1 MKGKKLIIPLFA
13 VIILVFILILFNAES
28 VRQFYS
34 GKDQAFGNSVT
45 IEIDAHTVLDN
56 YDKLD
61 KTLQDEKYIPKD
73 GIILPETTVY
83 IDDNDSVFDALK
95 RVTKE
100 NKIQIEYSALS
111 GSAYI
116 EGINYLY
123 EFSCGDLSGWMYTV
137 NGEFADVGCDSF
149 TLHDGDVVKWIY
161 TCDLG
166 RDIGGGYE

>member
-1 MKGKKLIIPLFA
+1 MKHKKLIISLFVAAALVA
-13 VIILVFILILFNAES
+13 VIIFLNSKSPDE
-28 VRQFYS
+28 FYAGEDEAS
-34 GKDQAFGNSVT
+34 EQTVT
-45 IEIDAHTVLDN
+45 VEIDAHTVLDN

-73 GIILPETTVY
+73 GIILPPTTVA
-83 IDDNDSVFDALK
+83 IGDNESVFDVLK

-100 NKIQIEYSALS
+100 YKIQLEYSAVTNS
-111 GSAYI
+111 TYV